1 MEGTPE
7 MRTIARIIAALLV
20 IGPVVAG
27 CDQEP
32 ETTASTP
39 AAEPTAPS
47 QAPDTAA
54 PAPSDETLK
63 ARAFTALLR
72 EKVVALN
79 EAIIRE
85 RTQDMDQPAIE
96 RFVNATVN
104 ELSQCSGLRAA
115 QAVTYRA
122 AGREDAKAYETRSSE
137 LEAHLYLFVRAT
149 GRLFEKPDLE
159 AGLRE
164 DLKSKAQTIVQQ
176 HRLSL
181 GTDRTDEQTAELAA
195 WEERCSNTESV
206 LKTDVERRAKEQV
219 TPEEIAQRVQ
229 TLQAA
234 ATDDTGDTP
243 SSN

>member
-1 MEGTPE
+1 
-7 MRTIARIIAALLV
+7 MRTIARIIAAMIV

-32 ETTASTP
+32 EPTASTP

-47 QAPDTAA
+47 QAPDAA

-79 EAIIRE
+79 EALIRE
-85 RTQDMDQPAIE
+85 RTTDMDQPAIE
-96 RFVNATVN
+96 KFVNATVN

-181 GTDRTDEQTAELAA
+181 GTDRSDEQAAELAA

-206 LKTDVERRAKEQV
+206 LKTDVERRAKEQI
-219 TPEEIAQRVQ
+219 TPEEVAQRVQ

-234 ATDDTGDTP
+234 ATESTGDTP